1 MFPSLRSTHCA
12 CSRTMPVA
20 SKLSNHQHPH
30 HRRSLRTKFAPP
42 PRPFKIRTPTRSSTF
57 LRIPLLQENLQPV
70 DSVWLF
76 GHSATSTSPSV
87 FPPRQQLLNAASVSV
102 SQRSSF

>member
-12 CSRTMPVA
+12 CSRTMPVP

-42 PRPFKIRTPTRSSTF
+42 TRPFKIRTPTRSSKF

-76 GHSATSTSPSV
+76 GHPPTSTTPSS
-87 FPPRQQLLNAASVSV
+87 FPPNPKLLAAPPVSG
-102 SQRSSF
+102 SPTH